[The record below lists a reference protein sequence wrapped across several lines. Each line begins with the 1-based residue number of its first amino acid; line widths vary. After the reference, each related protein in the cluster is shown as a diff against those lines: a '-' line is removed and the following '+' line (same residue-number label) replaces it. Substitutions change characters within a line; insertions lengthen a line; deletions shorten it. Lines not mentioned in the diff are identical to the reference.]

1 MDNLVKFIEDAF
13 FLESA
18 IFRLNAQKNALNNL
32 KEESLKR
39 QEYQMNTD
47 FWDSMNG
54 RVLILIGMVVPIGIG
69 ALVLTPFF
77 AFLLYLLAVPFK
89 WWKLFLILWCIGNLV
104 DIIANAPEIIRCIIG
119 KRREMKAYVEVYTQE
134 EERLEHVNEV
144 VVPKIEKELYEIQL
158 ELATLESEL
167 CELYELELLPE
178 EFCNFEYM
186 SVLNRYATKYKVTDK
201 KGLLNACDRYYKAKD
216 LSQDVERARDSL
228 HQAEFA
234 IVQEFEEM
242 VSSVLFETETM
253 AQEIVSQN
261 YDIMRLEERTERNRR
276 NTELLLYWKMSGE

>member
-1 MDNLVKFIEDAF
+1 MDDLVKFIEDAF

-18 IFRLNAQKNALNNL
+18 IFRLNEQENALNNL

-47 FWDSMNG
+47 FWNSMYG

-77 AFLLYLLAVPFK
+77 AFLLYLLAVPFR
-89 WWKLFLILWCIGNLV
+89 WWKLFLIIWGIGNLV

-119 KRREMKAYVEVYTQE
+119 KRREMKAYVEVYMQE

-144 VVPKIEKELYEIQL
+144 IAPKIEKELHEIQL
-158 ELATLESEL
+158 ELTSLEREL
-167 CELYELELLPE
+167 CELYELELFPE

-186 SVLNRYATKYKVTDK
+186 SVLNRYVTKYKVTDK
-201 KGLLNACDRYYKAKD
+201 KGLLNACDRYNKAKD

-228 HQAEFA
+228 HQAEF
-234 IVQEFEEM
+234 IIIQEFREM
-242 VSSVLFETETM
+242 LESVMLEMTTM
-253 AQEIVSQN
+253 TAEIESQN
-261 YDIMRLEERTERNRR
+261 YDLMRLEERTERNQR
-276 NTELLLYWKMSGE
+276 NTELLLYWKMSGY

>member
-18 IFRLNAQKNALNNL
+18 IFRLNEQKNALNNL

-39 QEYQMNTD
+39 QEYQMNND
-47 FWDSMNG
+47 FWDSMYG
-54 RVLILIGMVVPIGIG
+54 RVLILIGMIVPIGIG
-69 ALVLTPFF
+69 ALVLTPLF
-77 AFLLYLLAVPFK
+77 AFILYLLAVPFK
-89 WWKLFLILWCIGNLV
+89 WWKLFLILWGIGNLV

-119 KRREMKAYVEVYTQE
+119 KRREMKAYVEVYMQE
-134 EERLEHVNEV
+134 EERLKHVNKV
-144 VVPKIEKELYEIQL
+144 VVPKIEKELYEIQS
-158 ELATLESEL
+158 ELASLENEL
-167 CELYELELLPE
+167 CELYDLGLFPE

-186 SVLNRYATKYKVTDK
+186 SVLNRYVTKYKVTDK

-234 IVQEFEEM
+234 IVQEFREM
-242 VSSVLFETETM
+242 LESVMLEMTTM
-253 AQEIVSQN
+253 AAEIESQN
-261 YDIMRLEERTERNRR
+261 YDLICLEERAERNQR
-276 NTELLLYWKMSGE
+276 NTELLLYWKM